1 MQVLQAG
8 LSNSILPFD
17 IRVNKGSTGLGFGVP
32 SGNLAAGSV
41 QVLIIE
47 VLVSKLIRYGL
58 RMENTTLGKLILIHA
73 LSMPL
78 TGGLVGFV
86 NPQVAL
92 KNAPDL
98 SQAVMD
104 GAKGVPALFVA
115 QYITNTALQGLHAPK
130 ISMKDIL
137 ITAAARILT
146 RPILKYGYQYMPQAV
161 ADNFDANDTM
171 VQNQNKASRLKMP

>member
-1 MQVLQAG
+1 MQVLQEG
-8 LSNSILPFD
+8 LSNTILPFD
-17 IRVNKGSTGLGFGVP
+17 FRVNKGSTALGFGVP
-32 SGNLAAGSV
+32 SGNLAAGSAQIV
-41 QVLIIE
+41 IIE
-47 VLVSKLIRYGL
+47 VLVSKLIRFGL
-58 RMENTTLGKLILIHA
+58 RMENTSLGKLVLIHA
-73 LSMPL
+73 LSLPL

-104 GAKGVPALFVA
+104 GAKGVPAIFVA
-115 QYITNTALQGLHAPK
+115 QYITNTALQGFHMPK

-146 RPILKYGYQYMPQAV
+146 RPLLKYGYQYMPQAV

-171 VQNQNKASRLKMP
+171 VANQNANSRLRRP